1 MTTSQEH
8 SEITLDDILA
18 ELTPHGRE
26 LVEQAIGSAQ
36 RVKALR
42 AELARLS
49 NAENAAAPHSEITS
63 LSSA

>member
-1 MTTSQEH
+1 MTDQQP
-8 SEITLDDILA
+8 EITLDDILA
-18 ELTPHGRE
+18 ELSPHGRE

-42 AELARLS
+42 TELARLS
-49 NAENAAAPHSEITS
+49 NGDQPTESHPEITS

>member
-1 MTTSQEH
+1 MTERQP
-8 SEITLDDILA
+8 EITLDDILA
-18 ELTPHGRE
+18 ELSPHGRE

-49 NAENAAAPHSEITS
+49 NGEQPAAPHSEITS